1 MDSNTSLRENKNTA
15 AGKTVVIIVI
25 IAVIAAIAGYIGTA
39 NMRAY
44 SRAKK
49 SYDAGEYNTAY
60 EALTALGDYQDSA
73 ALADECMYHMA
84 ESDYQAEDYAAAK
97 DKYQSIAEYKD
108 SAEKVKDCEYQLS
121 TDGSFMRELAKGLEE
136 RWEQNSE
143 DEKRGGAYDEPGSM
157 ENYCNIELNHVE
169 KFETEQFD
177 NAELGK
183 DALQYIELL
192 RKAREAAGYYTVDYS
207 KYDTDWSK
215 VYSQRTQLLQKMVKN
230 YNLTVNEK
238 YQDTLNGL
246 MRDANASA
254 KLEAAKKEIEEMTKS
269 FELTSTADE
278 YGYREY
284 SIHMK
289 NTTQYTFD
297 YFDVEISLLD
307 KNGDIVETGSADV
320 VNNWAPGQ
328 SANVDA
334 WISNDKDPAEY
345 TVVYHPNYS
354 TADGTIYQ

>member
-1 MDSNTSLRENKNTA
+1 MDELQPSANPLSLQILHVNHRS
-15 AGKTVVIIVI
+15 GQ
-25 IAVIAAIAGYIGTA
+25 
-39 NMRAY
+39 RA
-44 SRAKK
+44 SLWV
-49 SYDAGEYNTAY
+49 G
-60 EALTALGDYQDSA
+60 Q
-73 ALADECMYHMA
+73 
-84 ESDYQAEDYAAAK
+84 
-97 DKYQSIAEYKD
+97 
-108 SAEKVKDCEYQLS
+108 
-121 TDGSFMRELAKGLEE
+121 
-136 RWEQNSE
+136 
-143 DEKRGGAYDEPGSM
+143 KRGIADIWPKLGAAFR
-157 ENYCNIELNHVE
+157 L
-169 KFETEQFD
+169 
-177 NAELGK
+177 AE

>member
-1 MDSNTSLRENKNTA
+1 
-15 AGKTVVIIVI
+15 
-25 IAVIAAIAGYIGTA
+25 
-39 NMRAY
+39 
-44 SRAKK
+44 
-49 SYDAGEYNTAY
+49 
-60 EALTALGDYQDSA
+60 
-73 ALADECMYHMA
+73 
-84 ESDYQAEDYAAAK
+84 
-97 DKYQSIAEYKD
+97 
-108 SAEKVKDCEYQLS
+108 
-121 TDGSFMRELAKGLEE
+121 MRELAKGLEE

-143 DEKRGGAYDEPGSM
+143 DEKKGGAYDEPGSM